1 MAEEITSIAERVER
15 IEEGVSQETQIA
27 HSSSQN
33 AGDRRIRKSVV
44 RIEKSASLLRRSL
57 SAESVPSPPGP
68 LKYLINM
75 RVKKTRVNRSNTI
88 RGDQLS
94 SSTRTRGGEQQTQEG
109 RGPLA
114 PTREGITASNI
125 VRSDKN
131 KILKDL
137 EESLDPNWVSKI
149 NERRTIEPRKLKA
162 SSSNISCSIHRVP
175 RKLRLRNENV
185 FDPEVISIGPLH
197 YEKREGQLKAMEEH
211 KWRYLHDILSRNPQ
225 VSLERYLISVKEL
238 EGRAR
243 DCYSEVI
250 DQDSHSF
257 VEMMLLDGCFIIEFF
272 RKAHEEDHDG
282 DPIFELEWLAKAVMA
297 DLFMLENQ
305 IPFFILQCLFSL
317 MIVGCSPSPSLVEW
331 AFRIYGQWD
340 SGMENRINNS
350 DIQILHL
357 LHLMHTSYIIDIK
370 EKYPEQGLVII
381 PSASKLEAGGIKLR
395 KPDDDGGSTTTDS
408 RTTELSIKFQNGVLE
423 IPPLQIWDKTNVG
436 FLNFIAFEQ
445 CYCHC
450 KKYFTAYTTFMDCLI
465 NTNKD
470 VAILC
475 RNRIIDSWL
484 GSEEDLVAV
493 YNNMGREVIKYD
505 EDFYLA
511 GVCKEINRY
520 SNKVWPKMRSTLV
533 HDYFKNPWAI
543 ISFFAALLLLLLS
556 MTQTFFSAFPK
567 FAYHRK

>member
-185 FDPEVISIGPLH
+185 FDPE
-197 YEKREGQLKAMEEH
+197 
-211 KWRYLHDILSRNPQ
+211 
-225 VSLERYLISVKEL
+225 
-238 EGRAR
+238 
-243 DCYSEVI
+243 
-250 DQDSHSF
+250 
-257 VEMMLLDGCFIIEFF
+257 
-272 RKAHEEDHDG
+272 AHEEDHDG

-493 YNNMGREVIKYD
+493 YNNMGREGMV
-505 EDFYLA
+505 
-511 GVCKEINRY
+511 R
-520 SNKVWPKMRSTLV
+520 T
-533 HDYFKNPWAI
+533 
-543 ISFFAALLLLLLS
+543 
-556 MTQTFFSAFPK
+556 
-567 FAYHRK
+567 